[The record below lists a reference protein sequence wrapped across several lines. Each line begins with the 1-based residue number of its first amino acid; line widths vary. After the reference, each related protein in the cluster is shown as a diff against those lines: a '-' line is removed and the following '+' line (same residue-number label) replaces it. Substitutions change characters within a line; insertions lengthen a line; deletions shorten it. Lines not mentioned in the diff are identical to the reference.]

1 MTSGGGHGAGPLV
14 FGPDAVRAAVSH
26 RAALEAAERAF
37 LALAR
42 DQVVSPMPMGVEFP
56 EVHGEVHVK
65 GAHLYG
71 SPIFAFKVATGFYGN
86 VELGVP
92 TGSGLVLV
100 FDADTGFPLA
110 VLSDNGY
117 LTDLRTAAAGALA
130 ARYLTH
136 RRPLVLAMIG
146 SGVQGR
152 LQAEL
157 IRHVRDLKEVRVWS
171 RQESSRKRYVLQ
183 MTPLLGAPIYEF
195 ADVAQAVAGA
205 DLVVTATPSHTPLVL
220 SGMLKPGATVIA
232 VGADGPTK
240 RELAPQ
246 VIMATDK
253 LIADLTAQSIRLG
266 ELHHVVKAGLLPIDG
281 VYAELGHIVAGDVPG
296 RMGEESIICDLT
308 GVGAQDAAIAEVAW
322 NALSRGT
329 PRGPSRTSPP
339 M

>member
-1 MTSGGGHGAGPLV
+1 MTNAGGHGAGALV
-14 FGPDAVRAAVSH
+14 FGEDAVRAAVSH

-42 DQVVSPMPMGVEFP
+42 DQVVSPMPMSVEFP

-65 GAHLYG
+65 GAHLHG

-110 VLSDNGY
+110 VFSDNGY

-146 SGVQGR
+146 AGVQGR

-183 MTPLLGAPIYEF
+183 MSPLLGAPVYEF

-205 DLVVTATPSHTPLVL
+205 DLVVTATPSRTPLVL
-220 SGMLKPGATVIA
+220 PGMLKPGATVIA
-232 VGADGPTK
+232 VGADAPAK

-246 VIMATDK
+246 VIMAADK
-253 LIADLTAQSIRLG
+253 LVVDLTAQCIRLG

-296 RMGEESIICDLT
+296 RMGEETIICDLT
-308 GVGAQDAAIAEVAW
+308 GVGAQDAAIADVAW
-322 NALSRGT
+322 EALSRKGH
-329 PRGPSRTSPP
+329 
-339 M
+339 